1 MPQQMRKMRG
11 AATLG
16 KRPTTLP
23 AITISGQIN
32 FKKWSNFIDDNFIDD
47 NRFSVLKTRVEN
59 NFGMNFKLIFCI
71 L

>member
-32 FKKWSNFIDDNFIDD
+32 FKKWSNFIDDN
-47 NRFSVLKTRVEN
+47 RFSVLKTRVEN
-59 NFGMNFKLIFCI
+59 NFGMNFKLVFCI

>member
-1 MPQQMRKMRG
+1 MRG

-32 FKKWSNFIDDNFIDD
+32 FKKWSNFIEDH
-47 NRFSVLKTRVEN
+47 RFFLLKTIV
-59 NFGMNFKLIFCI
+59 
-71 L
+71 